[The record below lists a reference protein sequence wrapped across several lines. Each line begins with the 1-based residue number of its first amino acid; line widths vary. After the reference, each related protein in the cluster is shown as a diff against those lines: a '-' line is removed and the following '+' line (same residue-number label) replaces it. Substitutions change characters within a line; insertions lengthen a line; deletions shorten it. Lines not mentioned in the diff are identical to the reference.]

1 MATSINS
8 PSLSNA
14 IRTDVPAINTILKA
28 LAKFD
33 PSVLADI
40 ENGTK
45 RVVVENSRWVI
56 QVYTDG
62 SWVTQKHFDIDATSV
77 DGKYSSVEATP
88 NTIAIRDADGKLAGD
103 IKGNAA
109 TATKAAA
116 LSSTLAVAG
125 GGTGATTAP
134 AARTN
139 LGVPP
144 TSHASTGTL
153 YGVSTADE
161 YGHAKSS
168 STTPKALGDADVG
181 SETASF
187 ARGDH
192 VHPVTIATNNVLGMV
207 KLSDSTTSTS
217 DASAGVAAS
226 PKAVKAAM
234 DKADA
239 ASTTASSAAEA
250 AAAAQATADSK
261 LSSISPGTGISVSG
275 NTVSLSSTVTAAA
288 QGPTANADL
297 GYGST
302 FTVPYIQYDA
312 TGRVI
317 AGASRTLRLPASD
330 NSHCAYCT
338 HCTHCWHCS
347 YCTHCGFCTY
357 CHCTTA
363 WCQTNCGKCGW

>member
-1 MATSINS
+1 MAVSINS
-8 PSLSNA
+8 PSLSNT

-45 RVVVENSRWVI
+45 RVVSENNRWVI

-62 SWVTQKHFDIDATSV
+62 SWVTQKRFDIDATSV
-77 DGKYSSVEATP
+77 NGSYSSAEATP

-109 TATKAAA
+109 TATKAAG
-116 LSSTLAVAG
+116 LTSTLAVAG
-125 GGTGATTAP
+125 GGTGATTVA

-139 LGVPP
+139 LDVPP
-144 TSHASTGTL
+144 TSHASTGTS
-153 YGVSTADE
+153 YGVSTADN
-161 YGHAKSS
+161 YGHAKASA
-168 STTPKALGDADVG
+168 TTPTALGTASVG

-192 VHPVTIATNNVLGMV
+192 VHPTTTATGSVLGMV

-217 DASAGVAAS
+217 DASAGIAAS

-234 DKADA
+234 DKATSASTA
-239 ASTTASSAAEA
+239 ASNAATA
-250 AAAAQATADSK
+250 AAAAQTTADSK
-261 LSSISPGTGISVSG
+261 LSSISAGTGISVSG
-275 NTVSLSSTVTAAA
+275 NAVSLASGVVTAAA
-288 QGPTANADL
+288 QGPTANANL
-297 GYGST
+297 SYGGT
-302 FTVPYIQYDA
+302 FTVPYIKYDA
-312 TGRVI
+312 MGRVI

-330 NSHCAYCT
+330 NSHCSYCTHCAYCT
-338 HCTHCWHCS
+338 HCGYCQCESKWCS
-347 YCTHCGFCTY
+347 PNNCASHCG
-357 CHCTTA
+357 
-363 WCQTNCGKCGW
+363 W